1 MLFIALMIP
10 FIFAPVVMSHIY
22 YSTLLQPEARRA
34 LSLQKVIL
42 EPGKSMTLVF
52 LRKEKQSDDSGLT
65 GDKTEESSLPSE
77 SSQVSTRRENAS
89 VIKDEDLE
97 IIGEAAFNWNRVS
110 EISLFSRNLVI
121 ELIDVSLPVVIP
133 LSSMPP
139 DFDPYSVETASGKK

>member
-1 MLFIALMIP
+1 
-10 FIFAPVVMSHIY
+10 MSHIY

-65 GDKTEESSLPSE
+65 GDKTEESSLTSE
-77 SSQVSTRRENAS
+77 SSQVSTRKGNAS
-89 VIKDEDLE
+89 VIKNEELDT
-97 IIGEAAFNWNRVS
+97 IGKATYNWNRVS

-121 ELIDVSLPVVIP
+121 RLIDSSLPVVIP
-133 LSSMPP
+133 FSSMPP
-139 DFDPYSVETASGKK
+139 DFDPYGFETDSGKK